1 MSDRFSFDFNSYVWK
16 NLRSLIRRQGTS
28 SLWYRGLKSILSIL
42 EERSSRLNWL
52 YRQFWLET
60 SDTLGLSLWGVRYGI
75 DKRPGESDESYRTR
89 LLLAK
94 LFKMSEPTVTT
105 KRQILQYATGL
116 YSDQISYLKIYS
128 SEEGKSGFFMGGSLS
143 LRMISRKYILHR
155 YRFLFPKLPDSF
167 DRNGLRNAMDNV
179 NVGGNVP
186 ELWEDQGEF
195 DPFVM
200 GGTLTGKFQSRRSEK
215 IREFAIY

>member
-1 MSDRFSFDFNSYVWK
+1 MSDFFQFDFDSTVWR
-16 NLRSLIRRQGTS
+16 NQRSLIRKKGTES
-28 SLWYRGLKSILSIL
+28 FWYKALNAMLKIL
-42 EERSSRLNWL
+42 EERASRLNWL

-94 LFKMSEPTVTT
+94 LFKLSIPTVAT
-105 KRQILQYATGL
+105 KRQVIQYATGL
-116 YSDQISYLKIYS
+116 FADEISYVKLYT
-128 SEEGKSGFFMGGSLS
+128 SEEGESGFRMGSEMDRKMLP
-143 LRMISRKYILHR
+143 RKYILTR
-155 YRFLFPKLPDSF
+155 YRFLFSGLPDSF
-167 DRNGLRNAMDNV
+167 DRNGLSKAVDAV

-186 ELWEDQGEF
+186 ELWEYRGEF

-200 GGTLTGKFQSRRSEK
+200 GGTLTGKFHTRRAEK
-215 IREFAIY
+215 VREYSIY